1 MKKEKKTTAKDRA
14 NTSVGSR
21 FPHLSASAH
30 LENDVREDFLL
41 TEREF
46 GDKYRRGKQARLQE
60 FENAENRLAVQFLT
74 TQVEHMSPIVEALQR
89 CAGTAPTLLDAAIG
103 TPVDAKKAEAIY
115 GLASIDI
122 QRSVT
127 VSEHS
132 LQGVITVLEDLK
144 LDAFGVAIFR
154 DLICGIDRG
163 VSATEISERFEVSRQ
178 TVSERRARLV
188 GKLVDLRRVSATSSL
203 HDLFSARVRH
213 SGGNYGFSLNDPL
226 VAISRIPNNG
236 NFPSVV
242 DVVLLGLWLASTE
255 PDSRIPKGLSASPDW
270 LLIKR

>member
-74 TQVEHMSPIVEALQR
+74 EQVEHMSPIVEALQR

-103 TPVDAKKAEAIY
+103 TPVDIKKAEAIY

-122 QRSVT
+122 QRSVM

-132 LQGVITVLEDLK
+132 LESVITVLKDLK
-144 LDAFGVAIFR
+144 LDVFGVAIFR

-163 VSATEISERFEVSRQ
+163 VSGTEVSERFEVSRQ

-188 GKLVDLRRVSATSSL
+188 GKLVELRRVSATSSL

-226 VAISRIPNNG
+226 VAISRIPNTAS
-236 NFPSVV
+236 FPGVV

-255 PDSRIPKGLSASPDW
+255 PDSRIPKGLSSSPDW

>member
-74 TQVEHMSPIVEALQR
+74 AQVEHMSPIVEALQR

-103 TPVDAKKAEAIY
+103 TPVDVKKAEAIY

-132 LQGVITVLEDLK
+132 LQGVVTVLEDLNK
-144 LDAFGVAIFR
+144 QIADKHYTIGTSYF
-154 DLICGIDRG
+154 
-163 VSATEISERFEVSRQ
+163 
-178 TVSERRARLV
+178 
-188 GKLVDLRRVSATSSL
+188 LRRDIASQIA
-203 HDLFSARVRH
+203 DIWQMEIE
-213 SGGNYGFSLNDPL
+213 PL
-226 VAISRIPNNG
+226 
-236 NFPSVV
+236 
-242 DVVLLGLWLASTE
+242 
-255 PDSRIPKGLSASPDW
+255 
-270 LLIKR
+270 

>member
-21 FPHLSASAH
+21 FPHLSASTH
-30 LENDVREDFLL
+30 LESDIREDFLL
-41 TEREF
+41 TERAF

-60 FENAENRLAVQFLT
+60 FENAENRMAVHFLT
-74 TQVEHMSPIVEALQR
+74 AQVEHMSPIVESLQR
-89 CAGTAPTLLDAAIG
+89 LAGAAPTLLDAAIG
-103 TPVDAKKAEAIY
+103 TPVDIKKAEAIY
-115 GLASIDI
+115 SLASIEI
-122 QRSVT
+122 QRSV
-127 VSEHS
+127 VVAQHS
-132 LQGVITVLEDLK
+132 LQSITSILEDLK
-144 LDAFGVAIFR
+144 LDAFGIAIFR
-154 DLICGIDRG
+154 DLICGVDRG
-163 VSATEISERFEVSRQ
+163 ISATDVSERFRKSRQ
-178 TVSERRARLV
+178 TVSERRSRLV
-188 GKLVDLRRVSATSSL
+188 GKLVELRQMSAVSSL

-255 PDSRIPKGLSASPDW
+255 PDSRIPKALSASPDW

>member
-1 MKKEKKTTAKDRA
+1 MKNEKKTTAKDRA

-21 FPHLSASAH
+21 FPHLSASTH

-74 TQVEHMSPIVEALQR
+74 AQVEHMSPIVEALQR
-89 CAGTAPTLLDAAIG
+89 CVGTAPTLLDAAIG
-103 TPVDAKKAEAIY
+103 TPVDIKKAEAIY
-115 GLASIDI
+115 GLASIEL
-122 QRSVT
+122 QRSVA
-127 VSEHS
+127 VAEHS
-132 LQGVITVLEDLK
+132 IQSITIILEDLK

-163 VSATEISERFEVSRQ
+163 VSATEVSERFKVSRQ
-178 TVSERRARLV
+178 TVSERRSRLV
-188 GKLVDLRRVSATSSL
+188 GKLVELRRVSAISSL
-203 HDLFSARVRH
+203 HGLFSARVRH

-255 PDSRIPKGLSASPDW
+255 PDSRIPKGLIVAPDW